1 MPSKAKQEPN
11 LFCYGDSSQVNNI
24 RISVSIVIYDLDE
37 LMLASCLKSLRK
49 AIESCAVM
57 GKISGSSV
65 TIIDNGGNGGS
76 LETFSADNVHVVPN
90 KSNVGYGSA
99 HNQVIANS
107 TADFHLIVNP
117 DVIINRDYFS
127 RTIELMERNLDV
139 VLVGPK
145 GTTPNGCNAYLSK
158 RHPSLLVLQIRGIG
172 LRWLSFV
179 FRKKIAEYEY
189 HDLTGAEPFDVEL
202 ISGCCM
208 FTRTRALR
216 DIGSFDEDFF
226 LYFEDFDLSKRMQKV
241 GRVVCLPTSK
251 IKHYGGNSSA
261 KGTHHIKLFVQSA
274 FLFFQKHGWSF
285 I

>member
-1 MPSKAKQEPN
+1 MK
-11 LFCYGDSSQVNNI
+11 NI
-24 RISVSIVIYDLDE
+24 RISVSIVVYDLDE
-37 LMLASCLKSLRK
+37 LMLANCLKSIRN
-49 AIESCAVM
+49 AIEICIQIRT
-57 GKISGSSV
+57 ISAWSV
-65 TIIDNGGNGGS
+65 TIIDNGGNGVS
-76 LETFSADNVHVVPN
+76 LKTFSSDNVHVVSN
-90 KSNVGYGSA
+90 ESNVGYGSG

-117 DVIINRDYFS
+117 DVIVDRDYFF
-127 RTIELMERNLDV
+127 RTVELMESNLGI

-145 GTTPNGCNAYLSK
+145 GTPENGCNAYLSK
-158 RHPSLLVLQIRGIG
+158 RHPSLLVLLIRGIG
-172 LRWLSFV
+172 LKRLSLLFQ
-179 FRKKIAEYEY
+179 KKISEYECR
-189 HDLTGAEPFDVEL
+189 DLTGAEPFDVEL

-216 DIGSFDEDFF
+216 DIGGFDEDFF